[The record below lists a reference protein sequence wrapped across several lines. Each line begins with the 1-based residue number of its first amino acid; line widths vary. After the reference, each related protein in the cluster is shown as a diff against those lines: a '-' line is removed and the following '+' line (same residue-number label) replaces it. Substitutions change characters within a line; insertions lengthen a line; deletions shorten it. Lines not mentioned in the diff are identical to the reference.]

1 MTKRK
6 DKERWAVWM
15 PCKRYVKRWLLANY
29 NSPDDNWQ
37 ELVNLSANRD
47 LAGDFKHRLSRG
59 EARRDQSASS
69 RYTTTVAIEISED
82 TFHRY
87 GWTLSPTEAMHF
99 NARLERSV
107 KLVLHTYVA
116 MLSATGMSI
125 ADRIKRFRAATG
137 ITELDW
143 DTESI
148 RKELQRNAKV
158 AGEDN
163 FELLVK
169 NLEKK
174 CWALLSQS
182 GDITEQGRNKYEK
195 GKD

>member
-1 MTKRK
+1 MKKCKAT
-6 DKERWAVWM
+6 ERWAVWM

-37 ELVNLSANRD
+37 ELVNLSASRD
-47 LAGDFKHRLSRG
+47 LNNDFKHRLSRG
-59 EARRDQSASS
+59 EARRDQTAST
-69 RYTTTVAIEISED
+69 RYPTTVAIEISED
-82 TFHRY
+82 TFPRY
-87 GWTLSPTEAMHF
+87 GWMLSPTEAMHF

-125 ADRIKRFRAATG
+125 ADRIKRFRQATG
-137 ITELDW
+137 ITETDW
-143 DTESI
+143 DTDSI

-182 GDITEQGRNKYEK
+182 GDITEQGKQLYEK